1 MHDAGPAPASSF
13 EEPAMRE
20 NAAAWLRLSL
30 LPGVPAEA
38 ALRLAAHAEGLEAL
52 RRAGVGALLAE
63 GLPEAPARAL
73 AGPAPDWLPAAL
85 DWLEAPGHQLL
96 TLADPDYPPL
106 LRQSRDPPLAL
117 FLRGDRAL
125 LGQPHFAIVGSRN
138 PTAQGEENAR
148 AFAEYLAGCGLVICS
163 GLAAG
168 IDAAAHRGALAAGA
182 PTTAVLGC
190 GPDRAYPAA
199 NAGLAREIAAT
210 GLVLSEYLPGTR
222 PLQAHFP
229 QRNRIISG
237 LSLGVLVVEAA
248 RRSGSLITARLAGD
262 QGREVFA
269 IPGSIH
275 NPLARGC
282 HALIRQGA
290 VLVETAHDILAELG
304 PLAGVA
310 LQSPEPRPGVPGG
323 PREAAH
329 LPDAE
334 YRKLLEA
341 LGHDPAGVDALAA
354 RTGLTAAEVSSMM
367 LILELQGV
375 VESMPGGRFARKTT
389 RS

>member
-1 MHDAGPAPASSF
+1 MS
-13 EEPAMRE
+13 

-30 LPGVPAEA
+30 APGIPGEA
-38 ALRLAAHAEGLEAL
+38 ALRAAAQPGGLEAL
-52 RRAGVGALLAE
+52 LDAGRDALLAI
-63 GLPEAPARAL
+63 GIPDQPARAL
-73 AGPAPDWLPAAL
+73 TGPAPAWLPEAL
-85 DWLEAPGHQLL
+85 DWLAAPGHELL
-96 TLADPDYPPL
+96 TLADADYPPL
-106 LRQSRDPPLAL
+106 LKLIPGPPAAL
-117 FLRGDRAL
+117 FLRGDRSL
-125 LGQPHFAIVGSRN
+125 LGNPHFAIVGSRN
-138 PTAQGEENAR
+138 PTPQGAENAF
-148 AFAEYLAGCGLVICS
+148 AFARYLADCGLSICS

-182 PTTAVLGC
+182 PTTAIMGC
-190 GPDRAYPAA
+190 GPDRIYPAA
-199 NAGLAREIAAT
+199 NAGLAREIAAS
-210 GLVLSEYLPGTR
+210 GLIISEYLPGTR
-222 PLQAHFP
+222 PLRAHFP
-229 QRNRIISG
+229 RRNRIISG

-290 VLVETAHDILAELG
+290 ALVETAHDILAEIG
-304 PLAGVA
+304 PLAGV
-310 LQSPEPRPGVPGG
+310 PTPP
-323 PREAAH
+323 
-329 LPDAE
+329 PDALPPTAE
-334 YRKLLEA
+334 DAPEADGDYRKLLDTLA
-341 LGHDPAGVDALAA
+341 HDPCGVDALAA

-375 VESMPGGRFARKTT
+375 VESLPGGRFARKTT

>member
-1 MHDAGPAPASSF
+1 MSDA
-13 EEPAMRE
+13 
-20 NAAAWLRLSL
+20 AAAWLRFSL
-30 LPGVPAEA
+30 APGIPGEVAQRA
-38 ALRLAAHAEGLEAL
+38 AAHPGGLETLLDSGRDAL
-52 RRAGVGALLAE
+52 QAL
-63 GLPEAPARAL
+63 GMPEAPARAL
-73 AGPAPDWLPAAL
+73 AGPPPDWLPAAL
-85 DWLEAPGHQLL
+85 DWLADPGHDLL

-106 LRQSRDPPLAL
+106 LKLAPDAPVAL

-138 PTAQGEENAR
+138 PTPQGAENAQ
-148 AFAEYLAGCGLVICS
+148 AFASYLAGCGLVICS

-168 IDAAAHRGALAAGA
+168 IDAAAHRGALAVGA

-190 GPDRAYPAA
+190 GPDRIYPAA
-199 NAGLAREIAAT
+199 NAELARRIDAQ
-210 GLVLSEYLPGTR
+210 GLIISEYLPGTS
-222 PLQAHFP
+222 PVKANFP
-229 QRNRIISG
+229 RRNRIISG

-248 RRSGSLITARLAGD
+248 QRSGSLITARLAGD

-290 VLVETAHDILAELG
+290 VLVETAHDILAEIA
-304 PLAGVA
+304 PLAGVSMPPDSLA
-310 LQSPEPRPGVPGG
+310 AQPAAGAPEPDGDY
-323 PREAAH
+323 
-329 LPDAE
+329 L
-334 YRKLLEA
+334 KLLDA
-341 LGHDPAGVDALAA
+341 LAHDPCGVDALAV

-367 LILELQGV
+367 LILELQGA
-375 VESMPGGRFARKTT
+375 VESLPGGRFARKTT

>member
-1 MHDAGPAPASSF
+1 MSDA
-13 EEPAMRE
+13 
-20 NAAAWLRLSL
+20 AAAWLRLSL
-30 LPGVPAEA
+30 TPGIPAA
-38 ALRLAAHAEGLEAL
+38 AAQQAAAAPDGLA
-52 RRAGVGALLAE
+52 ALLAAGPRALQE
-63 GLPEAPARAL
+63 IGFPDEAARAL
-73 AGPAPDWLPAAL
+73 AGPPPDWLPAVL
-85 DWLEAPGHQLL
+85 DWLAEPGHELL

-106 LRQSRDPPLAL
+106 LRLAPDAPVAL
-117 FLRGDRAL
+117 FLRGNRAVL
-125 LGQPHFAIVGSRN
+125 AQPHFAIVGSRN
-138 PTAQGEENAR
+138 PTPQGAENAH
-148 AFAEYLAGCGLVICS
+148 AFASYLANCGLVICS

-190 GPDRAYPAA
+190 GPDRAYPAE
-199 NAGLAREIAAT
+199 NAGLAQRIAAD
-210 GLVLSEYLPGTR
+210 GLIVSEYLPGTR
-222 PLQAHFP
+222 PIRENFP
-229 QRNRIISG
+229 RRNRIISG
-237 LSLGVLVVEAA
+237 LALGVLVVEAA
-248 RRSGSLITARLAGD
+248 QRSGSLITARLAGD

-290 VLVETAHDILAELG
+290 VLVETAHDILAELR
-304 PLAGVA
+304 PLTGVSA
-310 LQSPEPRPGVPGG
+310 QPESRATNSVPVAPEPDG
-323 PREAAH
+323 
-329 LPDAE
+329 D

-341 LGHDPAGVDALAA
+341 LAHDPAGVDGLAV

-375 VESMPGGRFARKTT
+375 VESLPGGRFARKKT

>member
-1 MHDAGPAPASSF
+1 MNH
-13 EEPAMRE
+13 
-20 NAAAWLRLSL
+20 AAAWLRLSL
-30 LPGVPAEA
+30 TPGIPAA
-38 ALRLAAHAEGLEAL
+38 VARQLAGHSAGLA
-52 RRAGVGALLAE
+52 ALLAAGARE
-63 GLPEAPARAL
+63 LESLGVPPEPARAL
-73 AGPAPDWLPAAL
+73 TGPPPEWLPQSL
-85 DWLEAPGHQLL
+85 DWLAEPGHDLL

-106 LRQSRDPPLAL
+106 LRQAAGAPLAL
-117 FLRGDRAL
+117 FLRGRREL
-125 LGQPHFAIVGSRN
+125 LGEPHFAIVGSRN
-138 PTAQGEENAR
+138 PTPQGLENAR

-163 GLAAG
+163 GLASG
-168 IDAAAHRGALAAGA
+168 IDAAAHAGALGAGA

-199 NAGLAREIAAT
+199 NAPLAQRIAAE

-222 PLQAHFP
+222 PLKAHFP

-282 HALIRQGA
+282 HQLIRQGA
-290 VLVETAHDILAELG
+290 VLVETAADILAEIG
-304 PLAGVA
+304 PLAGLA
-310 LQSPEPRPGVPGG
+310 LAPPAPPAGRAGARE
-323 PREAAH
+323 EAAEA
-329 LPDAE
+329 PDGDYA
-334 YRKLLEA
+334 RLLEA
-341 LGHDPAGVDALAA
+341 LAHDPCGVDALAA

-367 LILELQGV
+367 LILELQGE
-375 VESMPGGRFARKTT
+375 VESLPGGRFARKTT

>member
-1 MHDAGPAPASSF
+1 MSDA
-13 EEPAMRE
+13 
-20 NAAAWLRLSL
+20 AAAWLRLSL
-30 LPGVPAEA
+30 TPGVPAEA
-38 ALRLAAHAEGLEAL
+38 ARAAAAHPGGLEGLL
-52 RRAGVGALLAE
+52 TAGKGALT
-63 GLPEAPARAL
+63 GIGIPADAAQAL

-85 DWLEAPGHQLL
+85 DWLAAPDHDLL
-96 TLADPDYPPL
+96 TLADADYPQL
-106 LRQSRDPPLAL
+106 LKRISAPPVAL

-125 LGQPHFAIVGSRN
+125 LREPHFAIVGSRN
-138 PTAQGEENAR
+138 PTPQGAENAH
-148 AFAEYLAGCGLVICS
+148 AFARYLAGCGLVICS

-168 IDAAAHRGALAAGA
+168 IDAAAHRGALDAGA

-190 GPDRAYPAA
+190 GPDRIYPAENVPLA
-199 NAGLAREIAAT
+199 RQVAAAGLI
-210 GLVLSEYLPGTR
+210 LSEFLPGTPPR
-222 PLQAHFP
+222 KEHFP

-290 VLVETAHDILAELG
+290 VLVETAHDILAEIG
-304 PLAGVA
+304 PLAGVSM
-310 LQSPEPRPGVPGG
+310 QSGATDVPPPELAPEPD
-323 PREAAH
+323 E
-329 LPDAE
+329 D
-334 YRKLLEA
+334 YRKLLAA
-341 LGHDPAGVDALAA
+341 LAHDPCGVDELAA

-367 LILELQGV
+367 LILELQGA
-375 VESMPGGRFARKTT
+375 VESLPGARFVRKTT

>member
-1 MHDAGPAPASSF
+1 MSDA
-13 EEPAMRE
+13 
-20 NAAAWLRLSL
+20 AAAWLRLSL
-30 LPGVPAEA
+30 TPGVPAEA
-38 ALRLAAHAEGLEAL
+38 ARAAATHAGGLA
-52 RRAGVGALLAE
+52 ALLAA
-63 GLPEAPARAL
+63 GRGALTAAGFPAEAAQAL

-85 DWLEAPGHQLL
+85 DWLAMPGHGLL

-106 LRQSRDPPLAL
+106 LRRISDPPVAL
-117 FLRGDRAL
+117 FLRGERGL
-125 LGQPHFAIVGSRN
+125 LQEPHFAIVGSRN
-138 PTAQGEENAR
+138 PTPQGAENAR
-148 AFAEYLAGCGLVICS
+148 AFARYLAGCGLVICS

-168 IDAAAHRGALAAGA
+168 IDAAAHRGALDAGA

-190 GPDRAYPAA
+190 GPDRVYPGENAA
-199 NAGLAREIAAT
+199 LARRIDES
-210 GLVLSEYLPGTR
+210 GLILSEFLPGTPPR
-222 PLQAHFP
+222 REHFP

-290 VLVETAHDILAELG
+290 ALVETAQDILAEIG
-304 PLAGVA
+304 PLAGLSMRA
-310 LQSPEPRPGVPGG
+310 GPMDAPPEPTAPEPDEDYRNLL
-323 PREAAH
+323 AA
-329 LPDAE
+329 LA
-334 YRKLLEA
+334 
-341 LGHDPAGVDALAA
+341 HDPSGVDELAA

-367 LILELQGV
+367 LILELQGA
-375 VESMPGGRFARKTT
+375 VESLPGGRFARKTT

>member
-1 MHDAGPAPASSF
+1 MPASCF
-13 EEPAMRE
+13 EGHAMSDA
-20 NAAAWLRLSL
+20 AAAWLRFSL
-30 LPGVPAEA
+30 VPGIPGEVARQA
-38 ALRLAAHAEGLEAL
+38 AAHPDGLEVL
-52 RRAGVGALLAE
+52 LEAGPRVLLSM
-63 GLPEAPARAL
+63 GMPEEAARAL
-73 AGPAPDWLPAAL
+73 AGPPPAWLPAAL
-85 DWLEAPGHQLL
+85 EWLAQPGHDLL

-106 LRQSRDPPLAL
+106 LKLAPGAPVAL

-138 PTAQGEENAR
+138 PTPQGAENAR
-148 AFAEYLAGCGLVICS
+148 AFANYLAGCGLVICS

-168 IDAAAHRGALAAGA
+168 IDAAAHRGALAAGGK
-182 PTTAVLGC
+182 TTAVLGC

-199 NAGLAREIAAT
+199 NADLAQRIAT
-210 GLVLSEYLPGTR
+210 QGLVISEYLPGTR
-222 PLQAHFP
+222 PARENFP
-229 QRNRIISG
+229 RRNRIISG

-275 NPLARGC
+275 NPLSRGC

-290 VLVETAHDILAELG
+290 ALVETAHDILAEIG
-304 PLAGVA
+304 PLAGV
-310 LQSPEPRPGVPGG
+310 SMGPEVRAGDAPADAQ
-323 PREAAH
+323 E
-329 LPDAE
+329 PDGD

-341 LGHDPAGVDALAA
+341 LAHDPAGVDGLAA

-367 LILELQGV
+367 LILELQGE
-375 VESMPGGRFARKTT
+375 VESLPGGRFARKTK
-389 RS
+389 RF

>member
-1 MHDAGPAPASSF
+1 MNDA
-13 EEPAMRE
+13 
-20 NAAAWLRLSL
+20 AAAWLRFSL
-30 LPGVPAEA
+30 APGIPGEVAG
-38 ALRLAAHAEGLEAL
+38 RVAAHPGGLEAL
-52 RRAGVGALLAE
+52 LEEGRDALQALGV
-63 GLPEAPARAL
+63 PEAPARTL
-73 AGPAPDWLPAAL
+73 TGPPPDWLPAAL
-85 DWLEAPGHQLL
+85 DWLAEPGHDLL

-106 LRQSRDPPLAL
+106 LKLTPDAPVAL
-117 FLRGDRAL
+117 FLRGDRTL

-138 PTAQGEENAR
+138 PTPQGAENAH
-148 AFAEYLAGCGLVICS
+148 AFASYLAGCGLVICS

-168 IDAAAHRGALAAGA
+168 IDAAAHRGALAADG

-190 GPDRAYPAA
+190 GPDRIYPAA
-199 NAGLAREIAAT
+199 NAGLARRIAAA
-210 GLVLSEYLPGTR
+210 GLIISEFLPGTSPIR
-222 PLQAHFP
+222 TNFP
-229 QRNRIISG
+229 RRNRIISG

-290 VLVETAHDILAELG
+290 VLVETAHDILAEIG

-310 LQSPEPRPGVPGG
+310 MQPEAPATQPEV
-323 PREAAH
+323 AAPQ
-329 LPDAE
+329 PDGD
-334 YRKLLEA
+334 YLKLLDA
-341 LGHDPAGVDALAA
+341 LAHDPAGVDALAA
-354 RTGLTAAEVSSMM
+354 RTGLTAGEVSSMM
-367 LILELQGV
+367 LILELQGA
-375 VESMPGGRFARKTT
+375 VECLPGGRFARKKT

>member
-1 MHDAGPAPASSF
+1 MPASCF
-13 EEPAMRE
+13 EEAAMS
-20 NAAAWLRLSL
+20 NAAAAWLRLSL
-30 LPGVPAEA
+30 TPGVPAELARA
-38 ALRLAAHAEGLEAL
+38 AAARPGGLVAL
-52 RRAGVGALLAE
+52 LDAGRGALVTA
-63 GLPEAPARAL
+63 GFSTEAAQAL
-73 AGPAPDWLPAAL
+73 TGPAPAWLPAAL
-85 DWLEAPGHQLL
+85 DWLAAPGHGLL

-106 LRQSRDPPLAL
+106 LKRLSDPPVAL

-125 LGQPHFAIVGSRN
+125 LGEPHFAIVGSRN
-138 PTAQGEENAR
+138 PTPQGADNAH
-148 AFAEYLAGCGLVICS
+148 AFARYLAGCGLVICS

-190 GPDRAYPAA
+190 GPDRIYPGENAVLA
-199 NAGLAREIAAT
+199 RQIDAAGLI
-210 GLVLSEYLPGTR
+210 LSEFLPGTPPR
-222 PLQAHFP
+222 KEHFP

-248 RRSGSLITARLAGD
+248 KRSGSLITARLAGD

-290 VLVETAHDILAELG
+290 VLVETAHDILAEIG

-310 LQSPEPRPGVPGG
+310 MTAPEADAPVSPVAPEPD
-323 PREAAH
+323 E
-329 LPDAE
+329 D
-334 YRKLLEA
+334 YRKLLGA
-341 LGHDPAGVDALAA
+341 LAHDPCGVDALSA

-367 LILELQGV
+367 LILELQGA
-375 VESMPGGRFARKTT
+375 VESLPGGRFARKTT